1 MTTLHH
7 RTGCYP
13 ELWPEAEIERD
24 RVEMKR
30 SG

>member
-7 RTGCYP
+7 GTGYYP